1 MNKRFVDAM
10 EECPIIAAIKNMDG
24 LNKCLQSDCNIVFV
38 LYGDICTISDIVKTI
53 KESGRIVIVHIDLV
67 NGLNSKEISVDFI
80 KNNTEADGIIT
91 TKLGLV
97 KRAKELGLFTVLR
110 FFVIDSMA
118 IENIKKQSDVAK
130 PDYIEILPG
139 SMPKVIKKI
148 KNITTVPIIAGGLI
162 TDKEDVMAA
171 LSGGAVSIS
180 TTNQEVWFM

>member
-148 KNITTVPIIAGGLI
+148 KNITTVSIIAGGLI
-162 TDKEDVMAA
+162 TDKDDVMAA